1 MSNSP
6 SPRPQHDEVE
16 QYQNAEATQEPRDSG
31 LNVLVSIPRSIEVKM
46 VDATN
51 LSDYEIWFFGSG
63 ALLSVLTGFLV
74 AYIQEDVPAVS
85 KVLGI
90 ATLVFLALFVMCLIM
105 TFVKR
110 YAVRRKGRTFR
121 VKTSNIIEEREPN
134 QQVHRTP

>member
-1 MSNSP
+1 MTNTSTQ
-6 SPRPQHDEVE
+6 RPQHDEVE
-16 QYQNAEATQEPRDSG
+16 QYANSAASQEPHDSG

-51 LSDYEIWFFGSG
+51 LADYEIWLFGSS
-63 ALLSVLTGFLV
+63 ALLSVVTGFLV
-74 AYIQEDVPAVS
+74 AYMQEEVPAVA

-90 ATLVFLALFVMCLIM
+90 AVLIFLGLFGLCLTM

-121 VKTSNIIEEREPN
+121 VKTSNIIEEKEPN
-134 QQVHRTP
+134 QGIQPTK

>member
-1 MSNSP
+1 MSDAAKL
-6 SPRPQHDEVE
+6 PQHDEVE
-16 QYQNAEATQEPRDSG
+16 QFKNSESSAEPRDSG

-51 LSDYEIWFFGSG
+51 LADYEIWFFGSG

-74 AYIQEDVPAVS
+74 AYIQEDTPAVA

-90 ATLVFLALFVMCLIM
+90 ATLVFLGMFVLCLIM

-110 YAVRRKGRTFR
+110 YAVRKKGRTFR
-121 VKTSNIIEEREPN
+121 VKTSNIIEEQEPN
-134 QQVHRTP
+134 K